1 LPAGPAFPYKA
12 AVIAAT
18 APAAA
23 PDAPLMRPLDWFL
36 AAAIMALGLAGRLLF
51 ASGMGLGDD
60 FIFRGEV
67 ATILYNHQVLPDNQ
81 AYRFMWWLPTALA
94 CRIWGLTEFG
104 LILPFVVASVIGIG
118 VVYALGLALYGRAG
132 AVVASLL
139 VAVTPIDFTWS
150 TMMTPDIM
158 LSVMHAFTMLFVV
171 RAVQLREPIRRRR
184 AWFFAAVCLW
194 LSYHTKI
201 PGILVAP
208 VIAIVMLAYRRQL
221 DRQVLTFFVTAAVLF
236 GSTLLIAYVFWG
248 DPLIA
253 YNNELKF
260 QGLTGPLATARRVH
274 PDVFWYYPR
283 LLFMDD
289 HLGDLLYSVHPHL
302 LILLAVLAPF
312 LGIRSSWVVFWWLL
326 FVFLGMQG
334 NFQRA
339 DGVWISGFRNI
350 RHIHCLLY
358 PTVLLLTGYL
368 VSLWLRRPR
377 LGAVVVAVL
386 FLFSLRESINTAWAP
401 RTAFAARRRICNFID
416 ETVPKG
422 TRIHSEQGLQM
433 WCSILDP
440 KNGPPRLTVLHPAAD
455 GRRSQLQGLQNAY
468 VVTGGVNDPIYGCP
482 PCLPRAAELPAGRF
496 RLVKEFPPPEP
507 ATPWYFEPFRLWETL
522 PGASPTPAPAG

>member
-12 AVIAAT
+12 AVIAAP
-18 APAAA
+18 APASR
-23 PDAPLMRPLDWFL
+23 PDAPLMRPLDWVL
-36 AAAIMALGLAGRLLF
+36 CAAIMSLGLSGRLLF

-81 AYRFMWWLPTALA
+81 AYRFMWWLPTAFT
-94 CRIWGLTEFG
+94 CRIFGLTELG
-104 LILPFVVASVIGIG
+104 LILPFVVASVLGIG

-139 VAVTPIDFTWS
+139 VSATPIDFVWS
-150 TMMTPDIM
+150 TMMAPDIM

-171 RAVQLREPIRRRR
+171 RALQLRDPLRRRR

-194 LSYHTKI
+194 LSYHAKI
-201 PGILVAP
+201 PGILVIPAIT
-208 VIAIVMLAYRRQL
+208 IAMLTHRRQL
-221 DRQVLTFFVTAAVLF
+221 DRQLLTFVVTATVLF
-236 GSTLLIAYVFWG
+236 ASTLLIAYVFWG
-248 DPLIA
+248 DPLLA
-253 YNNELKF
+253 YHNELKF
-260 QGLTGPLATARRVH
+260 QGLSGPLASARRINA
-274 PDVFWYYPR
+274 DVFWYYPR

-302 LILLAVLAPF
+302 LILLAVAAPF
-312 LGIRSSWVVFWWLL
+312 LGLRSSWVVFWWLF

-368 VSLWLRRPR
+368 VTLWLRRPR
-377 LGAVVVAVL
+377 LAAVAAAVL
-386 FLFSLRESINTAWAP
+386 LLFSLRESVNAAWSP
-401 RTAFAARRRICNFID
+401 RTAFGARRRICNFID

-422 TRIHSEQGLQM
+422 ARINSEQGLQM
-433 WCSILDP
+433 WCTILDP
-440 KNGPPRLTVLHPAAD
+440 TNGPARLSVLHPAAE
-455 GRRSQLQGLQNAY
+455 GRRPQIQAMQNAY
-468 VVTGGVNDPIYGCP
+468 IVTGGANDPVYGCP
-482 PCLPRAAELPAGRF
+482 PCIPRAAELPPGRF
-496 RLVKEFPPPEP
+496 RLVKEFPAPDPV
-507 ATPWYFEPFRLWETL
+507 TTWYFEPFRLWETL
-522 PGASPTPAPAG
+522 PAPPDAPPE